1 MFKKN
6 KNKNKNMD
14 SRRWVE
20 HVDQNEAECNEEDDS
35 GGHNV
40 LKELNKKEEE
50 KCSGEIKGINGGQ
63 NWESSC

>member
-1 MFKKN
+1 MWTHVVELNMFNN

-40 LKELNKKEEE
+40 LKELNKKE
-50 KCSGEIKGINGGQ
+50 
-63 NWESSC
+63 